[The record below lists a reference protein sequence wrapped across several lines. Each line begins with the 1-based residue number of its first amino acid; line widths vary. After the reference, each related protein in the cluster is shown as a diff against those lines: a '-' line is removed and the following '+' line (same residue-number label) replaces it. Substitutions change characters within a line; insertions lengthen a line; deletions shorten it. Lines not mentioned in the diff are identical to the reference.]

1 MRSNSNKPRGFIAVI
16 LFLLLLAIIPFI
28 PKLNS
33 GYYLGVL
40 TLAFYMASY
49 AMNWDLLFGYVGV
62 VNFGPTFLVG
72 LGAYASSLCNV
83 YLGFGVG
90 ISIVVGVLAAVIG
103 GLLLAA
109 PALRLEGPYF
119 GLVTLVSVLLL
130 MQVIVIT
137 AGFSGGEIGLAL
149 TDVLSLSGT
158 VNYYLAYVLMVVVL
172 LALWLIVRS
181 PLGLIMEALGQDS
194 AVASTMGFNVTKYKI
209 FAFVVSAFFSGLA
222 GAMTAFYLGT
232 VTPGTVVALSVAVQ
246 IIIMTIVGGRRTIFG
261 SILGAILIVI
271 AGAILLPIGQ
281 LSQTL
286 VAILALLVLLL
297 SPAGIMGFLGRR
309 R

>member
-1 MRSNSNKPRGFIAVI
+1 MQFRNNKFARPAAVA
-16 LFLLLLAIIPFI
+16 LFLLLLALVPVIPGF
-28 PKLNS
+28 NS
-33 GYYLGVL
+33 GYYLGIL
-40 TLAFYMASY
+40 TLAFYMATY

-72 LGAYASSLCNV
+72 LGAYAASLCNV
-83 YLGFGVG
+83 YLGWNVG
-90 ISIVVGVLAAVIG
+90 LSIVAGVLAAVIG

-130 MQVIVIT
+130 EQAITIT
-137 AGFSGGEIGLAL
+137 AGTSGGEIGLAL
-149 TDVLSLSGT
+149 NDVLS
-158 VNYYLAYVLMVVVL
+158 VNGPVNFYYAFALMVVVL
-172 LALWLIVRS
+172 MVLWLIVRS
-181 PLGLIMEALGQDS
+181 PLGLIMEALGQDP
-194 AVASTMGFNVTKYKI
+194 AVTATMGFNVTKYKVL
-209 FAFVVSAFFSGLA
+209 AFVVSAFFSGLA

-271 AGAILLPIGQ
+271 AGALLLPIGQ
-281 LSQTL
+281 LSQAL
-286 VAILALLVLLL
+286 VAVLALLVLLL
-297 SPAGIMGFLGRR
+297 TPGGIMGVFTKKS
-309 R
+309 